1 MNTLIQ
7 TILNH
12 LPHAAF
18 TAPFFDAWLKSLVVL
33 AVAAGLCRL
42 LPRAA
47 AATRHWVWF
56 LAVASLPCLLL
67 LSCLPQSWH
76 RPLWSVSSDISSGNQ
91 ISLTLNLAPGGG
103 TGHSITPASPVE
115 AAAAKVSQG
124 TSRSSRPITARF
136 RTAWLVVAF
145 VIWSFGAV
153 LGLISVVLGHVRLA
167 RLGRQ
172 GVPLETPDWNLLLR
186 QACDTLG
193 LRRPVR
199 LWQSADNLM
208 PLTWGSW
215 RPVVLLPAEAA
226 HWPTQRRRVVLLHEL
241 AHVKRWDC
249 LTQTVARIVR
259 SLFWINPLVWLATR
273 RMCLEREQACD
284 DLVLNGGCK
293 ASDYASQLVEIAQTY
308 RHIPQVAAIAMARS
322 PQIKGRIAAIV
333 DASRARRARPLTAM
347 AILVCMGAFILTVGG
362 SSPVT
367 SLDQTEA
374 TKLRQEQIGRLQAF
388 AQAKEKQSRELAAKA
403 GEQISPD
410 FQRFFNAATS
420 GDWQTVTNRFEY
432 FKLHHPQYH
441 GFHGTN
447 SMEVNLLTAY
457 WQPVLE
463 LCVAYD
469 QVVNC
474 EPKYTALL
482 ADGIISSIPAGS
494 IYFGGT
500 DPGRGVPTAFCKS
513 HADADPFF
521 TLTQNAL
528 ANGTY
533 LNYLRAM
540 YGGKIYTPTEEDS
553 QHCFQEYM
561 TDAQRRLAEHKLK
574 PGEDVK
580 TVDNHVQVSGQ
591 TAVMAINGLI
601 TKVIFDH
608 NPDREFYVEESFP
621 LEWMYP
627 YLEPHG
633 LIMKL
638 NRQPL
643 ARLPAET
650 LARDH
655 EYWRKLVA
663 SMLGDWL
670 NEQTPA
676 SEVAAFVDRVYVRH
690 DLKGFTGDP
699 MFIHNDY
706 AKKSFSKLR
715 SSIAGVYAWRLS
727 TNAPPEYRSNIN
739 GGALLAETDFAFRQA
754 IALCPYSP
762 EALFRYV
769 NWLLQIK
776 EINEAVLET
785 VPMLRDL
792 PIIAQD
798 NAQRSNR
805 VELAVL
811 LTETFLKVDPENKQA
826 RSLLENLKS
835 YKKQSAGTAKPQN

>member
-1 MNTLIQ
+1 
-7 TILNH
+7 
-12 LPHAAF
+12 
-18 TAPFFDAWLKSLVVL
+18 
-33 AVAAGLCRL
+33 
-42 LPRAA
+42 
-47 AATRHWVWF
+47 
-56 LAVASLPCLLL
+56 
-67 LSCLPQSWH
+67 
-76 RPLWSVSSDISSGNQ
+76 
-91 ISLTLNLAPGGG
+91 
-103 TGHSITPASPVE
+103 
-115 AAAAKVSQG
+115 
-124 TSRSSRPITARF
+124 
-136 RTAWLVVAF
+136 
-145 VIWSFGAV
+145 
-153 LGLISVVLGHVRLA
+153 
-167 RLGRQ
+167 
-172 GVPLETPDWNLLLR
+172 
-186 QACDTLG
+186 
-193 LRRPVR
+193 
-199 LWQSADNLM
+199 
-208 PLTWGSW
+208 
-215 RPVVLLPAEAA
+215 
-226 HWPTQRRRVVLLHEL
+226 
-241 AHVKRWDC
+241 
-249 LTQTVARIVR
+249 
-259 SLFWINPLVWLATR
+259 
-273 RMCLEREQACD
+273 
-284 DLVLNGGCK
+284 
-293 ASDYASQLVEIAQTY
+293 
-308 RHIPQVAAIAMARS
+308 
-322 PQIKGRIAAIV
+322 
-333 DASRARRARPLTAM
+333 
-347 AILVCMGAFILTVGG
+347 
-362 SSPVT
+362 
-367 SLDQTEA
+367 
-374 TKLRQEQIGRLQAF
+374 
-388 AQAKEKQSRELAAKA
+388 
-403 GEQISPD
+403 
-410 FQRFFNAATS
+410 
-420 GDWQTVTNRFEY
+420 
-432 FKLHHPQYH
+432 
-441 GFHGTN
+441 
-447 SMEVNLLTAY
+447 
-457 WQPVLE
+457 
-463 LCVAYD
+463 
-469 QVVNC
+469 
-474 EPKYTALL
+474 
-482 ADGIISSIPAGS
+482 
-494 IYFGGT
+494 
-500 DPGRGVPTAFCKS
+500 
-513 HADADPFF
+513 
-521 TLTQNAL
+521 
-528 ANGTY
+528 
-533 LNYLRAM
+533 
-540 YGGKIYTPTEEDS
+540 
-553 QHCFQEYM
+553 
-561 TDAQRRLAEHKLK
+561 
-574 PGEDVK
+574 
-580 TVDNHVQVSGQ
+580 
-591 TAVMAINGLI
+591 MAINGLI